1 MRSTRDRPARSPLPN
16 AEGAWAQQAEANL
29 SDRRLREEIDRGL
42 SFGLEAAP
50 TINDR
55 TISTFVRGEKPHFA
69 GERGTFLK
77 CPFIEDVNQVDDAE
91 VAVFGVPLDAGA
103 TYRPGTRFGPQG
115 IRRSTNLFGTY
126 NYESG
131 VDLREQLN
139 IVDIGDVFTIPGNLE
154 KSFDQISQ
162 AMAHVA
168 QKGVMPIVL
177 GGDHSIGFPTIRGL
191 APYMDGNI
199 GIIHF
204 DRHVDTQ
211 ETDLDERMHTT
222 PWFHATNIKN
232 APATNLVQIGIGGWQ
247 SPREGVKVGRER
259 KSTVITVGDVER
271 VGVEKI
277 AEMALEIAW
286 KGAKA
291 VYLSFDIDVIDA
303 GFVPGTGWPEPGGLL
318 PREALNLVK
327 MVSEPGLAGIE
338 VVECSPPYDW
348 AEQTALMSSRVILD
362 SLAAQVRSGK
372 LGNKSAALDRAR
384 LGAVAADSL
393 GWSPCAWPWHRSS
406 AAPTRRPTCASSRT
420 TRGARPTPVRGWCC
434 FPRRRCA
441 ASVFPSPRSPNRST
455 GRGRRECGRSPIA
468 PASSSSRAC
477 SCPPRKTGPDG

>member
-1 MRSTRDRPARSPLPN
+1 MTKEQDRADELAAAKAEAKAKDTALVTGGMRADGVDGGVTVGDVFNR
-16 AEGAWAQQAEANL
+16 EGAWAQQAEGSL
-29 SDRRLREEIDRGL
+29 PDLREREEIQRGL
-42 SFGLEAAP
+42 DLGLEAAA

-55 TISTFVRGEKPHFA
+55 RISTFVRGELPHFA
-69 GERGTFLK
+69 GETGTFLK
-77 CPFIEDVNQVDDAE
+77 CPRMEDVHDVGDAE
-91 VAVFGVPLDAGA
+91 VAFFGVPLDSGA

-126 NYESG
+126 SYELG

-139 IVDIGDVFTIPGNLE
+139 MVDIGDVFTIPGNLE

-162 AMAHVA
+162 AMSHVVQA
-168 QKGVMPIVL
+168 GTFPVVL

-191 APYMDGNI
+191 APHLDGNV

-232 APATNLVQIGIGGWQ
+232 APATNLVQVGIGGWQ
-247 SPREGVKVGRER
+247 APRAGVKVGRQR
-259 KSTVITVGDVER
+259 GSTVITVGDVER
-271 VGVEKI
+271 VGVEKV

-286 KGAKA
+286 KDAKA

-318 PREALNLVK
+318 PREALNLVRLI
-327 MVSEPGLAGIE
+327 SEPGLAGIE

-348 AEQTALMSSRVILD
+348 AEQTALLSSRVILD
-362 SLAAQVRSGK
+362 SLATMVRCGK
-372 LGNKSAALDRAR
+372 LGNKAAALDRR
-384 LGAVAADSL
+384 
-393 GWSPCAWPWHRSS
+393 AW
-406 AAPTRRPTCASSRT
+406 
-420 TRGARPTPVRGWCC
+420 
-434 FPRRRCA
+434 
-441 ASVFPSPRSPNRST
+441 
-455 GRGRRECGRSPIA
+455 
-468 PASSSSRAC
+468 
-477 SCPPRKTGPDG
+477 GPM

>member
-1 MRSTRDRPARSPLPN
+1 MSTDEPFARRESTPDDAVPETDSPDPVN
-16 AEGAWAQQAEANL
+16 KEGAWAQQAEAEL
-29 SDRRLREEIDRGL
+29 SNRRELEEISRGL
-42 SFGLEAAP
+42 EYGLEAAP

-55 TISTFVRGEKPHFA
+55 RISTFVRTELPHFA

-77 CPFIEDVNQVDDAE
+77 CPYVEDVNKIDDAE
-91 VAVFGVPLDAGA
+91 VAIFGVPFDSGA

-126 NYESG
+126 NYEMG

-139 IVDIGDVFTIPGNLE
+139 MIDIGDVFTIPGNLE

-162 AMAHVA
+162 AMAHVV
-168 QKGVMPIVL
+168 QKGVVPVIL
-177 GGDHSIGFPTIRGL
+177 GGDHSIGFPTIRGM
-191 APYMDGNI
+191 APYLDGNV

-247 SPREGVKVGRER
+247 APRAGVKVGRER
-259 KSTVITVGDVER
+259 GSTVITVGDVER
-271 VGVEKI
+271 VGIEKV
-277 AEMALEIAW
+277 AEMALELAW
-286 KGAKA
+286 KDAKA

-318 PREALNLVK
+318 PREALNLVR

-348 AEQTALMSSRVILD
+348 AEQTALLSSRVILD
-362 SLAAQVRSGK
+362 SLASQVRSGK
-372 LGNKSAALDRAR
+372 LGKKA
-384 LGAVAADSL
+384 
-393 GWSPCAWPWHRSS
+393 
-406 AAPTRRPTCASSRT
+406 AAP
-420 TRGARPTPVRGWCC
+420 
-434 FPRRRCA
+434 
-441 ASVFPSPRSPNRST
+441 
-455 GRGRRECGRSPIA
+455 GRHA
-468 PASSSSRAC
+468 W
-477 SCPPRKTGPDG
+477 GPYAD